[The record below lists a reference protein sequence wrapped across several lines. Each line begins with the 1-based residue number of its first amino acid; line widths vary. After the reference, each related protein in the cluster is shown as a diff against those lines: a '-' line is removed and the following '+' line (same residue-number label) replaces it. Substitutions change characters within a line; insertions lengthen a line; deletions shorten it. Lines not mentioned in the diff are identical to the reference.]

1 MALLL
6 SLVRRW
12 WRVPRS
18 WASFRPFSL
27 PVIALRVGGTI
38 VRALVDTGAAQS
50 LIDSRLVE
58 QLGLQLEGTVRI
70 VGVGTKPR
78 SVPLISLEDAAIG
91 RCRLSSFKAG
101 VMDLANLGIGI
112 QLILGIDAFHGYRL
126 QFDLAKGK
134 LYLLS

>member
-1 MALLL
+1 MP
-6 SLVRRW
+6 S
-12 WRVPRS
+12 S

-27 PVIALRVGGTI
+27 PVIALRIGGTI

-50 LIDSRLVE
+50 LIDSRLVK

-70 VGVGTKPR
+70 VGVGTKPL
-78 SVPLISLEDAAIG
+78 SVPLISIEDAAIG

-101 VMDLANLGIGI
+101 VVDLTNLGIGI
-112 QLILGIDAFHGYRL
+112 QLILGIDSFRAYRL
-126 QFDLAKGK
+126 QFDLAKDR

>member
-1 MALLL
+1 M
-6 SLVRRW
+6 
-12 WRVPRS
+12 PRS

-27 PVIALRVGGTI
+27 PVIALRIGGTI

-50 LIDSRLVE
+50 LIDSRLVK

-70 VGVGTKPR
+70 VGVGTKPL
-78 SVPLISLEDAAIG
+78 SVPLISIEDAAIG

-101 VMDLANLGIGI
+101 VVDLTNLGIGI
-112 QLILGIDAFHGYRL
+112 QLILGIDSFRAYRL
-126 QFDLAKGK
+126 QFDLAKDR